1 MSLVVCFPVSLFS
14 NEVYWGEIDNQYKSK
29 KQNPG
34 PDRQK
39 IKNPANQP
47 GFDVWYENV
56 VQLKAQPEQEGDADY
71 QHGAA
76 GQQV

>member
-1 MSLVVCFPVSLFS
+1 MDNHIVLNPYSLCLGCKFQL
-14 NEVYWGEIDNQYKSK
+14 N
-29 KQNPG
+29 
-34 PDRQK
+34 RQK
-39 IKNPANQP
+39 IKNPANRP
-47 GFDVWYENV
+47 GFDVWYESV